1 MKLRFKKVFNIIY
14 HIEAIIAMIKKQKLK
29 IYKRMQKYHVYNQKE
44 VSTWR
49 KKVTKKKS
57 PVLANGASGR
67 NR

>member
-1 MKLRFKKVFNIIY
+1 
-14 HIEAIIAMIKKQKLK
+14 MIKKQKLK
-29 IYKRMQKYHVYNQKE
+29 IYKRMQKYHFDNQKE